1 MSWVYV
7 PGLAG
12 LELGIRIAVPGA
24 RGVAYVERE
33 AHAAANLVA
42 RMEDGCL
49 HHAPVWSDLATF
61 DARGWRGV
69 VDCVASGD
77 PCQPNSVAGRGL
89 GAADERFLIDQVL
102 RIVAECGPDRLFR
115 ENVCGNADGQLGA
128 LVPALEGM
136 GYRVAAGIFS
146 AAEAGASHRRERLF
160 IMADRSGAGRQQE
173 PGGASGDEGADEGR
187 AAQHGDQLA
196 GHGENLGDAAGSR
209 PFPGTHPGTSG
220 EDEGAGAR
228 HAQSERRGEPMAHP
242 ERHLETWREPRPGET
257 QGWRP
262 CGEPRGSGRALAA
275 SDHGGR
281 WPQGDSEISA
291 AAALQ
296 CGIGVAAILCA
307 PGPTD
312 ARWRQILGY
321 APQLEPAVCRMA
333 DGLANR
339 VDRLR
344 ATGNGVFP
352 LAAAFAWCALDAL
365 HADADRAGGSVRCVT
380 A

>member
-1 MSWVYV
+1 MNVL
-7 PGLAG
+7 GLCAGAGG

-146 AAEAGASHRRERLF
+146 AA
-160 IMADRSGAGRQQE
+160 
-173 PGGASGDEGADEGR
+173 
-187 AAQHGDQLA
+187 
-196 GHGENLGDAAGSR
+196 R
-209 PFPGTHPGTSG
+209 P
-220 EDEGAGAR
+220 E
-228 HAQSERRGEPMAHP
+228 
-242 ERHLETWREPRPGET
+242 
-257 QGWRP
+257 
-262 CGEPRGSGRALAA
+262 
-275 SDHGGR
+275 
-281 WPQGDSEISA
+281 
-291 AAALQ
+291 
-296 CGIGVAAILCA
+296 
-307 PGPTD
+307 
-312 ARWRQILGY
+312 
-321 APQLEPAVCRMA
+321 
-333 DGLANR
+333 
-339 VDRLR
+339 R
-344 ATGNGVFP
+344 ATGASDCSLWPTAVAQDDNKSPEAHLAMKARMKGGPRNTVTSLQVMAKIWATPQARDHFP
-352 LAAAFAWCALDAL
+352 AHTPERVEKMKALGHGMRNLNDEVSQWRTPSDISKRGGSQDPAK
-365 HADADRAGGSVRCVT
+365 RKAGGHAVNLEDQAEHWPPPITADDGRKVTPRSAQRQLCNVASVWPQSFARPDQPMPAGGRYSDTRRSLNPLFVEWLMGWPIGWTDCGQPVT
-380 A
+380 GFSRWLQRSRGALSTLCTPMPTAQGDLFGA